1 MIQTIHSYGGVTAT
15 VYVMGKGEKIA
26 RHQHPFPHTT
36 SVAAG
41 QSEVEIY
48 YDVVPPV
55 KPMTMLPGDTI
66 IVLPPNID
74 HEIRALV
81 DGTVVVNLS
90 VVATVQNQEKYSN
103 PIPKAGGVELHDGT
117 VIDAE

>member
-1 MIQTIHSYGGVTAT
+1 MITTIHSYGGVTAT
-15 VYVMGKGEKIA
+15 VYVMQKGEKIP

-41 QSEVEIY
+41 STEVQVWWPTDIGVHQMLVG
-48 YDVVPPV
+48 DPPFE
-55 KPMTMLPGDTI
+55 LPGS
-66 IVLPPNID
+66 LD

-90 VVATVQNQEKYSN
+90 VGEPQTVANATRGEPAQ
-103 PIPKAGGVELHDGT
+103 AGGVELHDGT
-117 VIDAE
+117 VVDAA